1 MEFLYVILSILFFST
16 IIIFMLLLFFRKPTN
31 NCEEKQSSPSA
42 SMRIS
47 KVFGREPV
55 SEKNSCESEINREYI
70 LHSGYLETVNETIR
84 DIALDVVITNIRDNR
99 VHVEAWII
107 DDDALSHDGVVVGR
121 DNGCDY
127 YMNSLFLDRDGTF
140 LIKRVDDTFMF
151 IANRN
156 STNGIRSEFRGD
168 KLKKVELHNGKSISI
183 FVGPIRFDFS
193 VPSAYKDKEN
203 GDSKSA
209 LFYSEETLN
218 EGTREYSF

>member
-16 IIIFMLLLFFRKPTN
+16 IIIFMLLLFFRKPAKKS
-31 NCEEKQSSPSA
+31 EERQSSPSA
-42 SMRIS
+42 GMRIS
-47 KVFGREPV
+47 KVFGRDPV
-55 SEKNSCESEINREYI
+55 SEKNSGESEINSEYI
-70 LHSGYLETVNETIR
+70 LHSGSLETVNETIR
-84 DIALDVVITNIRDNR
+84 DIALDIVISNVRDNR
-99 VHVEAWII
+99 VHVESWIF
-107 DDDALSHDGVVVGR
+107 DDDALSRDGVVVGR
-121 DNGCDY
+121 DKGCDY

-156 STNGIRSEFRGD
+156 STNGIRSEFRGA
-168 KLKKVELHNGKSISI
+168 KMKKIELHNGKSISI

-193 VPSAYKDKEN
+193 VPSSYKEKEKSA
-203 GDSKSA
+203 SKSA